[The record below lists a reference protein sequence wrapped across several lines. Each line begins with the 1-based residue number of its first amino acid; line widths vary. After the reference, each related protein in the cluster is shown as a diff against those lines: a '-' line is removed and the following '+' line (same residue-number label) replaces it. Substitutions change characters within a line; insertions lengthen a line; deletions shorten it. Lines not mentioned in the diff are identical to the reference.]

1 MLQANSQG
9 WTGTSAK
16 SGTGSFGTCCNE
28 MDVWEANSQAAALTP
43 YVCTVSGQTRCE
55 NDVDC
60 GVGSNRGDG
69 F

>member
-1 MLQANSQG
+1 
-9 WTGTSAK
+9 
-16 SGTGSFGTCCNE
+16 

-43 YVCTVSGQTRCE
+43 HVCTVTGQTRCE

-69 F
+69 FCDADGCDFNSFRRATRRSSARTRS